1 MSCNKSKNEQHLLQL
16 AEGNC
21 LTCVQGRPTKAL
33 LAEDFI
39 NPINRFVT
47 WLPSAV
53 LFPRLFCVNG
63 AHRRVLDF
71 LDSSHAWAL

>member
-1 MSCNKSKNEQHLLQL
+1 MNLSQSRGWRSCSDIPQRLLQL
-16 AEGNC
+16 AEGNS
-21 LTCVQGRPTKAL
+21 LTSVQGRPTKAL

-53 LFPRLFCVNG
+53 LPPQLFCVNG
-63 AHRRVLDF
+63 AHRRVLD
-71 LDSSHAWAL
+71 

>member
-1 MSCNKSKNEQHLLQL
+1 MNISQSRGRRLCSDIPQHLLQL

-21 LTCVQGRPTKAL
+21 LTSVQGRPTKAL

-53 LFPRLFCVNG
+53 LLPQLFCVNG
-63 AHRRVLDF
+63 AHRRVLD
-71 LDSSHAWAL
+71 